1 MSLFKWVKIY
11 FKCMFIEVTRPR
23 ETTFFFKDRPV
34 SRWRHMVD
42 MHRALVKIYRLG
54 QNRQSNEID

>member
-11 FKCMFIEVTRPR
+11 FKCMFIEVMRPR

-54 QNRQSNEID
+54 ANR

>member
-11 FKCMFIEVTRPR
+11 FKCMFIEVMRPR
-23 ETTFFFKDRPV
+23 ETTFFFKDRLV

-54 QNRQSNEID
+54 ESR

>member
-1 MSLFKWVKIY
+1 MRLIGWLKIY
-11 FKCMFIEVTRPR
+11 FKCMFIEVMRPR

-54 QNRQSNEID
+54 ADR